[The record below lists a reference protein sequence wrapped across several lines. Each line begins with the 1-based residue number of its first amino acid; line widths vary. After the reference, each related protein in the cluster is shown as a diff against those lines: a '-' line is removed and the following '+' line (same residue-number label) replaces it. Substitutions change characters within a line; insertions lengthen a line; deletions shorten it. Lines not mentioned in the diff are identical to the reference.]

1 MKQKITPCVWFNGEA
16 EEAVNFYT
24 SVFKNSNIGK
34 VLRYDEASAE
44 ASGQPLGSVLT
55 IEFEIYGNQFL
66 ALNGGSAFI
75 INPSVSFFVTTKD
88 ENEIDN
94 LWKKFSDG
102 GKVLMELNQYDWSK
116 KYGWIEDKFGLS
128 WQLMLTEDEIK
139 QKIIP
144 SLLFVDKVYGKAEEA
159 MKYYTSVFK
168 NGKVESAYKYGP
180 DFKPNNENALMYG
193 DFVIEGYKFAAMDSA
208 HEDNFNFNES
218 ISFTIDCKDQ
228 AEVDYF
234 WNKFTSDGGQ
244 ESMCGWLK
252 DKYGVSWQITPK
264 ILVEMLNDKDPA
276 KSKKAMMAMLQMKK
290 IIIKDLEKAFNS

>member
-1 MKQKITPCVWFNGEA
+1 MQKITPCVWFNGEA

-34 VLRYDEASAE
+34 ILRYDEASAE

-66 ALNGGSAFI
+66 ALNGGSAFK
-75 INPSVSFFVTTKD
+75 INPSVSLFVITND
-88 ENEIDN
+88 ETEVDF
-94 LWKKFSDG
+94 LWEKFSDG

-144 SLLFVDKVYGKAEEA
+144 SLLFVDKVYGNAEEA

-168 NGKVESAYKYGP
+168 NGKVESAYKYGQ

-208 HEDNFNFNES
+208 QDHNFNFNES

>member
-1 MKQKITPCVWFNGEA
+1 MKQKITPCVWFNGDA

-24 SVFKNSNIGK
+24 SVFNNSNIGK

-55 IEFEIYGNQFL
+55 IEFDIYGNQLL
-66 ALNGGSAFI
+66 ALNGGAAFK
-75 INPSVSFFVTTKD
+75 INPSISFFVFTTD
-88 ENEIDN
+88 ETEVDF
-94 LWKKFSDG
+94 LWEKFSDG

-139 QKIIP
+139 QKIVP

-168 NGKVESAYKYGP
+168 NGKVESVYKYGP

-208 HEDNFNFNES
+208 YEHNFNFNDS

-234 WNKFTSDGGQ
+234 WNKFTLDGGQ

-264 ILVEMLNDKDPA
+264 ILVEMLNDNDPA